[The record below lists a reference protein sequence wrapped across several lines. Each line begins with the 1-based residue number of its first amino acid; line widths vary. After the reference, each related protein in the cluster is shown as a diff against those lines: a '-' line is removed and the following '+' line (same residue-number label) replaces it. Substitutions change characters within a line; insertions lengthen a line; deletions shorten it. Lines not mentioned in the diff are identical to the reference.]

1 MKKLLLL
8 LPTFMLASP
17 LISAN
22 TVLKMNFSSNSS
34 TRYFDFPSKY
44 LQTDTI
50 YEEEEFS
57 TTININDGTKLNIP
71 NIDGWW
77 EYKFKDMYPLSRK
90 HEKWDFIEKRISDEE
105 SENINASDY
114 DDVRVVPGYA
124 SGRGLK
130 LALKIKNLNNL
141 RSNLHPH
148 LQNNQNEIITRIRDI
163 ISSKSKIELVS
174 DISIELKTTKSYF
187 AETVRYGRIFKYYY
201 WWHVRNSDSS
211 LDNISIRF
219 KYKKPIS
226 LAHTNRKYQN
236 PWNQWKNQ
244 ILANSSFLTIDSDTG
259 GNLKT
264 TLSEEQQEKKFNS
277 NKDSLDQRIT
287 QLNKDAA
294 DKNNPLKLGYMI
306 TSQDTID
313 LYLSKDNEFKEKL
326 AENVKI
332 DFKVTD
338 RFKNQEFE
346 KRLTINLGKWLD
358 FEKNTTQ
365 LVDDKLVQDTSVKVV
380 DKGKNRN
387 AGRWIA
393 HTPLSLSFNAL
404 KEETEVIK
412 INGKKIDVLNQRFE
426 TTLTD
431 RRRDSKDNERE
442 FYYGYKPKEDNEEK
456 TKENSHTKNEYK
468 IEITKYIP
476 GTGNKEVEFTWV
488 KTLVIE
494 SRTSEMD
501 FKWFAWDPENNPHQ
515 KALIEEYE
523 KNSKGEI
530 KRDEDGNP
538 IKNPKYDPKID
549 PKTGTKKELVWFDFN
564 TLPAWTKHL
573 PETGQ
578 EYWNITHL
586 PPGSKTLFAPHE
598 NENDI
603 DRGVIAEAVVINKG
617 ALKEVS
623 NGINGY
629 RVHKLNEQGQFIE
642 IEKDKLIENLDKVTT
657 ADSYY
662 STSGVWL
669 FTSEVEKSITN
680 FKIVYIVNSNEE
692 KIPNGYFTDY
702 MTKSLNTIKPLWQT
716 KQGKRF
722 RNYLLH
728 QDLKED
734 KILNLRYE
742 EALEYYKQYMN
753 DLWFKN
759 EWETYI
765 NIVPK
770 FKPFNEELTVDEFKR
785 KYVNNIKAFED
796 KYLDEFEHKNL
807 VSVSKLEINDSKT
820 GVYAYFNLKT
830 SEIKY
835 NLIPN
840 KYLVLIKFKVID
852 NGNETDLSDKKHTI
866 NLNLDSE
873 YIFNV
878 ARKSKKDKFIANLN
892 NDKLF
897 KNSQDD
903 LNKLQISTTFSNL
916 TNKLTIETDLKDE
929 YKNSHTIEPNKTF
942 SLIIDSFLTNE
953 ESKIDENIFSNVIFE
968 NINLGGIKEV
978 EQAKRFI
985 INKIKQALPN
995 LTLDRDY
1002 RIRNLDIVVEK
1013 LKHPQTSISETNPIR
1028 YETLILEAIAPK
1040 FGNATIA
1047 VANTINRELDR
1058 DYDLS
1063 KKQLKDFE
1071 INENK
1076 LTELKKK
1083 IISEIN
1089 KQFSQDGLVIDKDL
1103 EITNFNQG
1111 IQVLS
1116 LGKGNKFVFNIT
1128 GLNNHRILN
1137 STTVKVT
1144 NNANFVVDDEDPN
1157 YKPGDENNP
1166 DKAILY
1172 DLSTVKLELSFTDHV
1187 ASQLR
1192 QKIINEIKSQL
1203 AKKYNL
1209 EYKKHY
1215 SINFD
1220 ELNAIVRQLIQKND
1234 LANTNTLNIYP
1245 IDRVTKNV
1253 GIIQIN
1259 NTNKSLDPIDDTDKP
1274 IDDNDSS
1281 EEASRI
1287 VLKRRLLILV
1297 PLAILSLTGIG
1308 LISWFVY
1315 VRKFK
1320 KKIT

>member
-8 LPTFMLASP
+8 LSIFTLASP

-22 TVLKMNFSSNSS
+22 TVLKMNFSSSLS

-44 LQTDTI
+44 LQTETVF
-50 YEEEEFS
+50 EEKEFKTEIIIDNGIRMFTFSPSFLSDASNFYNELSLENYSWDKTNSISNFEREFS
-57 TTININDGTKLNIP
+57 GFTKEINTKNYFDALNNIKNASPAHFETIKNIIENHLKNKFNKNHVYEMQIKLILGNYSVLREVTPSFPMWRHPDRDRLKKIINNDDTLTKI
-71 NIDGWW
+71 
-77 EYKFKDMYPLSRK
+77 R
-90 HEKWDFIEKRISDEE
+90 
-105 SENINASDY
+105 INA
-114 DDVRVVPGYA
+114 
-124 SGRGLK
+124 K
-130 LALKIKNLNNL
+130 L
-141 RSNLHPH
+141 RS
-148 LQNNQNEIITRIRDI
+148 EI
-163 ISSKSKIELVS
+163 V
-174 DISIELKTTKSYF
+174 KTD
-187 AETVRYGRIFKYYY
+187 ER
-201 WWHVRNSDSS
+201 
-211 LDNISIRF
+211 
-219 KYKKPIS
+219 
-226 LAHTNRKYQN
+226 RKYQN

-264 TLSEEQQEKKFNS
+264 TLSEEQKQKKFNS
-277 NKDSLDQRIT
+277 NKDFLDKRINE
-287 QLNKDAA
+287 LNGNDEL
-294 DKNNPLKLGYMI
+294 KNNPLKLSYAI

-365 LVDDKLVQDTSVKVV
+365 LVDDKLVQDPTVKIV

-393 HTPLSLSFNAL
+393 HTPLNLSFNAL

-442 FYYGYKPKEDNEEK
+442 FDYGYKPKEEKEEK
-456 TKENSHTKNEYK
+456 TKENSHAKNEYK
-468 IEITKYIP
+468 IEITKYER

-501 FKWFAWDPENNPHQ
+501 FKWFAWDPENTPHQ
-515 KALIEEYE
+515 KTLIEEYE

-573 PETGQ
+573 PPTGQ

-623 NGINGY
+623 DGIKGY

-642 IEKDKLIENLDKVTT
+642 IEKDKLIEDLDKVTT

-680 FKIVYIVNSNEE
+680 FKIVYILDSNEE

-716 KQGKRF
+716 QQGKTF

-742 EALEYYKQYMN
+742 EAMEYYKQYMN

-796 KYLDEFEHKNL
+796 KYLDEFKHKKL
-807 VSVSKLEINDSKT
+807 VGISKLEINDSKT

-840 KYLVLIKFKVID
+840 KYLVLIKFKDVD
-852 NGNETDLSDKKHTI
+852 NSSNDNQPNGNDYNHNPSDKKHTI

-878 ARKSKKDKFIANLN
+878 ARNSKKEKFIANLN

-903 LNKLQISTTFSNL
+903 LNKLEISTTFSNL
-916 TNKLTIETDLKDE
+916 TNRLIVKANLKDE
-929 YKNSHTIEPNKTF
+929 YKNTHTIEPSESF
-942 SLIIDSFLTNE
+942 SLIVDRFKTNE
-953 ESKIDENIFSNVIFE
+953 EAKLEENIFSNVIFE
-968 NINLGGIKEV
+968 NINLGGIKESDK
-978 EQAKRFI
+978 AKHFI
-985 INKIKQALPN
+985 INKVKQALPN

-1047 VANTINRELDR
+1047 VANTINRELDK

-1103 EITNFNQG
+1103 QITNFNQG
-1111 IQVLS
+1111 IQLLS
-1116 LGKGNKFVFNIT
+1116 LGKGSHFVFNIT

-1144 NNANFVVDDEDPN
+1144 NNANFVVDDNDPN

-1172 DLSTVKLELSFTDHV
+1172 DLSIVKLELSFTDHV

-1203 AKKYNL
+1203 AKNYQL

-1234 LANTNTLNIYP
+1234 LANTNTLKLYP
-1245 IDRVTKNV
+1245 INGVTKNISV
-1253 GIIQIN
+1253 IKIN

-1281 EEASRI
+1281 EEANRI
-1287 VLKRRLLILV
+1287 VLRRRLLILV

-1308 LISWFVY
+1308 LFSWFIY

>member
-8 LPTFMLASP
+8 IPTFTLASP

-22 TVLKMNFSSNSS
+22 TVLKMNFSSTSS

-44 LQTDTI
+44 LQTNTNS
-50 YEEEEFS
+50 EEREFS
-57 TTININDGTKLNIP
+57 TTIDINDGTKLNIP
-71 NIDGWW
+71 NINKWW
-77 EYKFKDMYPLSRK
+77 EYKLDDLNELSKK
-90 HEKWDFIEKRISDEE
+90 HPNWSFNNKIVERDSDEPTL
-105 SENINASDY
+105 
-114 DDVRVVPGYA
+114 RFA
-124 SGRGLK
+124 SGAKGVNFSLK
-130 LALKIKNLNNL
+130 NQNVKNIFSNIHPHLVNNQEKIINKIKNVF
-141 RSNLHPH
+141 
-148 LQNNQNEIITRIRDI
+148 
-163 ISSKSKIELVS
+163 SSKTKEPFDIDVSFNASKYLASCVHQPGFLGLGSYWQWIVS
-174 DISIELKTTKSYF
+174 P
-187 AETVRYGRIFKYYY
+187 V
-201 WWHVRNSDSS
+201 SDSS
-211 LDNISIRF
+211 LTNISIRF
-219 KYKKPIS
+219 KYKHS
-226 LAHTNRKYQN
+226 WTDTHQNRHFQN

-244 ILANSSFLTIDSDTG
+244 ILANYPFLTIDSDTG
-259 GNLKT
+259 GNLNT
-264 TLSEEQQEKKFNS
+264 ELEPEQKEKGFSS
-277 NKDSLDQRIT
+277 NKQFLNQKIAELNAKNKNGL
-287 QLNKDAA
+287 QLSWQGVAEKSN
-294 DKNNPLKLGYMI
+294 
-306 TSQDTID
+306 TIN
-313 LYLSKDNEFKEKL
+313 LYLQDKSQNPSFRELL
-326 AENVKI
+326 AENVNL

-338 RFKNQEFE
+338 KFQTQEFE
-346 KRLTINLGKWLD
+346 KRLKLQLGKWVD
-358 FEKNTTQ
+358 FETNTTR
-365 LVDDKLVQDTSVKVV
+365 LVDDKLVKDPTVKIV
-380 DKGKNRN
+380 DSGKNRN

-393 HTPLSLSFNAL
+393 HTPLSLTFDAL

-412 INGKKIDVLNQRFE
+412 INGKKIDVLNQHFE
-426 TTLTD
+426 TSLID
-431 RRRDSKDNERE
+431 RRKSSKDNERE
-442 FYYGYKPKEDNEEK
+442 FDFGYKPKEDNEEK
-456 TKENSHTKNEYK
+456 TQENSHAKNEYK
-468 IEITKYIP
+468 IEVTKYKP
-476 GTGNKEVEFTWV
+476 STGNKEVEFTWI
-488 KTLVIE
+488 KTIVIE
-494 SRTSEMD
+494 SRSSEMD

-515 KALIEEYE
+515 KELIEEYE
-523 KNSKGEI
+523 KNTRGEI
-530 KRDEDGNP
+530 KRDENGNP

-573 PETGQ
+573 PDTGQ
-578 EYWNITHL
+578 DYWNITHL
-586 PPGSKTLFAPHE
+586 PPGSKTLFAPHKPE
-598 NENDI
+598 KNNI
-603 DRGVIAEAVVINKG
+603 DRGVIAEAVVMNKG
-617 ALKEVS
+617 ALKEIS
-623 NGINGY
+623 NNGIKGY
-629 RVHKLNEQGQFIE
+629 RVHKLNEKGQFIE
-642 IEKDKLIENLDKVTT
+642 IDKDKLIVDLDKT
-657 ADSYY
+657 AGEDSYY
-662 STSGVWL
+662 STAGVWL

-680 FKIVYIVNSNEE
+680 FKIVYIVNSNET

-702 MTKSLNTIKPLWQT
+702 MTKSINTIKPLWQT
-716 KQGKRF
+716 KQGKTF
-722 RNYLLH
+722 YNFLD
-728 QDLKED
+728 QQQLKQEQ
-734 KILNLRYE
+734 ILSLNYE
-742 EALEYYKQYMN
+742 EAMEYYKQYIN
-753 DLWFKN
+753 YLYYKDLYN
-759 EWETYI
+759 TYVQI
-765 NIVPK
+765 NPK
-770 FKPFNEELTVDEFKR
+770 FKPFNENLTVEEFKK
-785 KYVNNIKAFED
+785 KYVDNIKAFEA
-796 KYLDEFEHKNL
+796 KYLDEFKHKDL
-807 VSVSKLEINDSKT
+807 VSLSKIEVNEDKT
-820 GVYAYFNLKT
+820 GAYIYFDLKT
-830 SEIKY
+830 SEVIY
-835 NLIPN
+835 HLQPRHLIE
-840 KYLVLIKFKVID
+840 IKFKDADND
-852 NGNETDLSDKKHTI
+852 NGNETDSSPRKHTI
-866 NLNLDSE
+866 NLSLDSE

-878 ARKSKKDKFIANLN
+878 ARKSKKDKFISNLN

-916 TNKLTIETDLKDE
+916 TNKLTIEVNLKDE
-929 YKNSHTIEPNKTF
+929 YKNTHTIEPNNTF
-942 SLIIDSFLTNE
+942 SLIIDKFLTNE
-953 ESKIDENIFSNVIFE
+953 ESKLDENIFSNVIFE

-985 INKIKQALPN
+985 INKVKQALPN

-1013 LKHPQTSISETNPIR
+1013 LKYPQTSISETNPIR
-1028 YETLILEAIAPK
+1028 YETLILEAITPK

-1047 VANTINRELDR
+1047 VANTINRELDK

-1063 KKQLKDFE
+1063 KKQLNDFE

-1103 EITNFNQG
+1103 QITNFNQG
-1111 IQVLS
+1111 IQALS
-1116 LGKGNKFVFNIT
+1116 LGKGNQFVFNIT

-1172 DLSTVKLELSFTDHV
+1172 DLSTVKLELNFTDHV

-1203 AKKYNL
+1203 SKKYNL

-1215 SINFD
+1215 SINID

-1245 IDRVTKNV
+1245 IDRVTKNIGV
-1253 GIIQIN
+1253 IQIN

-1274 IDDNDSS
+1274 IDDNNSS

-1308 LISWFVY
+1308 LFSWFVY